1 MDLPKTKVMVEK
13 FASNVDGS
21 VFLLVYRGGSLLDGS
36 SFKISFLAC
45 QLSKCKTNAFSIIV
59 AR

>member
-21 VFLLVYRGGSLLDGS
+21 VFLLVYRGGSLLDG
-36 SFKISFLAC
+36 
-45 QLSKCKTNAFSIIV
+45 
-59 AR
+59 